1 MPYISIIVL
10 AVLILI
16 FMVLVRIQ
24 DEVKEEDIINE
35 SVEHDPLIIQA
46 FVNERWTLQA
56 DIRNASTK
64 EELETCRI
72 RIETLYVKYYDTVP
86 NEHLMV
92 QIDSLKAYYNI
103 KKEYIL

>member
-1 MPYISIIVL
+1 MPYISIIIL

-24 DEVKEEDIINE
+24 DEDKEDIINE
-35 SVEHDPLIIQA
+35 SIEHDSSIIQA

-64 EELETCRI
+64 EELETHRI

-86 NEHLMV
+86 NELLTA
-92 QIDSLKAYYNI
+92 QIDSLKTYYNI
-103 KKEYIL
+103 KKDYIL